1 MKFFKIIT
9 LSSMILIASG
19 CNAQQG
25 KEDRVLSMLNEFYT
39 AYSKVSFRI
48 EDAQKVDSLQEKYCT
63 EELRKEAKEWYGDGH
78 DLLTNDWGIE
88 EKDIKTMEIKKDVS
102 KNDTYIVTYT
112 TFLDNP
118 GNIPQKKDVSLQVS
132 VVKEDEK
139 YKIDKVW

>member
-1 MKFFKIIT
+1 MKFLKIIT
-9 LSSMILIASG
+9 LSFVILIANG
-19 CNAQQG
+19 CNAQSG
-25 KEDRVLSMLNEFYT
+25 TENRVLSMLKEFYI

-88 EKDIKTMEIKKDVS
+88 EKDIKTIEIKKDVS
-102 KNDTYIVTYT
+102 KSDTYIVTYT

-118 GNIPQKKDVSLQVS
+118 GNIPPKKDVRLQVT
-132 VVKEDEK
+132 VVKENDG
-139 YKIDKVW
+139 YKINKVW